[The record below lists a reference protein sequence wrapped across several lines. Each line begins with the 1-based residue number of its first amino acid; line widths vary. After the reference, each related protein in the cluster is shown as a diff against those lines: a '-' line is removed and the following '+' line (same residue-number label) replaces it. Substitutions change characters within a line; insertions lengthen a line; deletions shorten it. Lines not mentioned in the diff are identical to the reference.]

1 MSERARIIAWW
12 GYVLCVIAIFEAV
25 FLTAGFPYAVG
36 AALLSIAI
44 LGVLLKLIVARLARR
59 GAGSQSSQRHPESVD
74 SPPELRP

>member
-12 GYVLCVIAIFEAV
+12 GYVLCVIAIFEVV

-36 AALLSIAI
+36 AALLSIAV
-44 LGVLLKLIVARLARR
+44 LGALLKLIVARLARR
-59 GAGSQSSQRHPESVD
+59 TAAPQASRRDSGPVD